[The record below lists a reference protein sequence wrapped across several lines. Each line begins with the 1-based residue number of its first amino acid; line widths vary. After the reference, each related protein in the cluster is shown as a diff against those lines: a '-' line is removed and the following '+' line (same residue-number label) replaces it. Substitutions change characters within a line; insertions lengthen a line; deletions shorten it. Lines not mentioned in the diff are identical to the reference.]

1 MAETAFISKIAS
13 QRRCPV
19 CGGEVAA
26 VQETPEASAFP
37 LADVRFVCGAR
48 FWADARTI
56 ISAAPC
62 RSGSLLAAKLMCIE
76 AEGKASMADK
86 NAGRTR

>member
-1 MAETAFISKIAS
+1 MAETAFIKKIAS
-13 QRRCPV
+13 QHRCPV
-19 CGGEVAA
+19 CGREVAA
-26 VQETPEASAFP
+26 LQETPDGAVFP

-48 FWADARTI
+48 FWADSRSI

>member
-1 MAETAFISKIAS
+1 MISLAFVDKLTA
-13 QRRCPV
+13 QNRCPV
-19 CGGEVAA
+19 CGGELAA
-26 VQETPEASAFP
+26 TQGTPEGSAFP
-37 LADVRFVCGAR
+37 IAEARFVCGAR
-48 FWADARTI
+48 FWADSRSI

>member
-1 MAETAFISKIAS
+1 MAETAFISKVTS

-19 CGGEVAA
+19 CGDDLAA
-26 VQETPEASAFP
+26 TQETPAGALFP
-37 LADVRFVCGAR
+37 IADVRFVCGAR
-48 FWADARTI
+48 FWADARSI

-76 AEGKASMADK
+76 AEG
-86 NAGRTR
+86 RIR